1 MFLVLADEEVNDLN
15 AMSNER
21 KERLVQQYTVIFRV
35 VLDSIAFLDN
45 LTSSQL
51 RTDSL
56 SLYRGKSVP
65 IFFQLAVGD
74 LRCLWTIT
82 ESGSTITTHL
92 INILIPMWPINN
104 PLLALF

>member
-65 IFFQLAVGD
+65 IFSSW
-74 LRCLWTIT
+74 LWET
-82 ESGSTITTHL
+82 SGVFA
-92 INILIPMWPINN
+92 P
-104 PLLALF
+104 